1 MTTAYFLKLRTT
13 KKACRRSS
21 FQTARVRRLVRRKHR
36 GELAPQT
43 RNAYL
48 PRNSP
53 HCKETSSCQLSG
65 TIKRHRQH
73 SPCTFALYHTFL
85 ALSIKYE
92 RMFAFYSF
100 NFKNPCSK
108 ALPAK
113 VLCRAWFRIQK
124 EVDFSFRLCCTK
136 NALYTKN
143 AL

>member
-1 MTTAYFLKLRTT
+1 MRNFFNMHIT
-13 KKACRRSS
+13 KNDCHRAS
-21 FQTARVRRLVRRKHR
+21 FQTDRVRRMMLRKHL
-36 GELAPQT
+36 GELAPHT

-65 TIKRHRQH
+65 TIKRHGQH
-73 SPCTFALYHTFL
+73 SPRTCALYHTFL
-85 ALSIKYE
+85 ALSMEYE
-92 RMFAFYSF
+92 RMFAIYSF

-124 EVDFSFRLCCTK
+124 EVDFSFRLC
-136 NALYTKN
+136 YTKN